1 MEYVIKNR
9 EPADVLRYFEEISAI
24 PRGSGN
30 EKAIGEYLLNF
41 AGEHGLEARMD
52 ELYNV
57 VIKKPGS
64 AGCEDLPPV
73 ILQGHTDMVCEKNKN
88 VDHDFMKDGIKLVV
102 DGDILK
108 ADGTTLG
115 ADNGSAVAY
124 LLAVLANN
132 DLTHPPLECVFT
144 SQEEIGLIG
153 ALALD
158 ASDLKGKRL
167 INLDCGPEGVCIAGS
182 AGGTTIDIYKDF
194 SKVPAQGETVSIK
207 VRGLQGGHSGGDIE
221 KERGNANKI
230 AARALYNISKEM
242 KVNLISIDGGS
253 MMNAIPRECDVVAAV
268 ADAGR
273 AAEIVADVARKVY
286 SELQFSDEGFTMSCE
301 KIADAAEMICDAD
314 SDSFIKML
322 YILPTGMVAKSMVL
336 EGLTVASQNLAA
348 VKTREDGKLYILYSL
363 RSSVN
368 SFLDDCGDRI
378 DLICREHGAK
388 PEFRPG
394 FPTWEYTATSDLRDL
409 CSKAYKEVT
418 GKDMIIKATHGGL
431 ECGAFLSKIPGLDI
445 AALGCDASGA
455 HTPDEQLDLNSY
467 ERMYRV
473 LLKTLAM
480 MCEK

>member
-1 MEYVIKNR
+1 MDYVIKNR

-41 AGEHGLEARMD
+41 GTQLGLEARMD
-52 ELYNV
+52 DLYNV
-57 VIKKPGS
+57 VIKKPAS
-64 AGCEDLPPV
+64 AGCEHLPPV

-88 VDHDFMKDGIKLVV
+88 VEHDFTKDGIKLVV
-102 DGDILK
+102 DGDILR

-124 LLAVLANN
+124 LMAVLARK
-132 DLTHPPLECVFT
+132 DIKHPPVECVFT

-153 ALALD
+153 AQALD

-182 AGGTTIDIYKDF
+182 AGGVTIDIYKDV
-194 SKVPAQGETVSIK
+194 KRLPLQGEAIAIK

-230 AARALYNISKEM
+230 AARALYNIAKEM

-253 MMNAIPRECDVVAAV
+253 MMNAIPRECDAVAAV
-268 ADAGR
+268 ADAAR
-273 AAEIVADVARKVY
+273 AAEIVAEVAKKVY
-286 SELQFSDEGFTMSCE
+286 SELQFSDAGFTMSCE
-301 KIADAAEMICDAD
+301 KASAAEMLEDAD
-314 SDSFIKML
+314 SDALIKML
-322 YILPTGMVAKSMVL
+322 YTLPTGLVSRSMVL

-348 VKTREDGKLYILYSL
+348 VKTLEDGRMYVLYSL

-368 SFLDDCGDRI
+368 SFLEDCSDRI
-378 DLICREHGAK
+378 DLICREYGAK
-388 PEFRPG
+388 AEYRPG
-394 FPTWEYTATSDLRDL
+394 FPTWEYTQESSLRDL

-431 ECGAFLSKIPGLDI
+431 ECGAFIAKIPGLDI

-467 ERMYRV
+467 ERMFRV
-473 LLKTLAM
+473 LLRTLEM
-480 MCEK
+480 MCEA

>member
-9 EPADVLRYFEEISAI
+9 EPADVLRYFEVISAI

-167 INLDCGPEGVCIAGS
+167 INLDCGPAS
-182 AGGTTIDIYKDF
+182 ALQAP
-194 SKVPAQGETVSIK
+194 PAAPPLTFTRTFPRSPPK
-207 VRGLQGGHSGGDIE
+207 
-221 KERGNANKI
+221 
-230 AARALYNISKEM
+230 ARLFPSRCGA
-242 KVNLISIDGGS
+242 
-253 MMNAIPRECDVVAAV
+253 C
-268 ADAGR
+268 R
-273 AAEIVADVARKVY
+273 AATPA
-286 SELQFSDEGFTMSCE
+286 
-301 KIADAAEMICDAD
+301 
-314 SDSFIKML
+314 
-322 YILPTGMVAKSMVL
+322 
-336 EGLTVASQNLAA
+336 
-348 VKTREDGKLYILYSL
+348 
-363 RSSVN
+363 
-368 SFLDDCGDRI
+368 
-378 DLICREHGAK
+378 
-388 PEFRPG
+388 
-394 FPTWEYTATSDLRDL
+394 ATSRR
-409 CSKAYKEVT
+409 
-418 GKDMIIKATHGGL
+418 
-431 ECGAFLSKIPGLDI
+431 
-445 AALGCDASGA
+445 SGA
-455 HTPDEQLDLNSY
+455 TPTRSLPGHCITSPK
-467 ERMYRV
+467 R
-473 LLKTLAM
+473 
-480 MCEK
+480 